1 MSRVAALQLHTLAM
15 SDSRIDHYLNLAA
28 KDRASVVVLGEY
40 VINSFFNEIVKM
52 PKSMIKEQSEHKKTS
67 LSAMANRYNLT
78 IIAPL
83 LLIKGKE
90 CKKVIAKF
98 SPQSTKYEEQNIL
111 IDYPHWNEAK
121 FYSKKESFGI
131 MSFSVDKIKFGVIFG
146 FEAHFDRI
154 WTEIVAK
161 KIDCVL
167 LPSACTLNSSN
178 RWNELLK
185 MRALTNNL
193 YIVRVNRL
201 GKAKFDDIESEFY
214 GQTMLINPHG
224 EIENSLDSNE
234 GMLMCDIDKKLIL
247 QARSIWKFRQKT
259 EALLGLNI

>member
-28 KDRASVVVLGEY
+28 KDGASVVVLGEY
-40 VINSFFNEIVKM
+40 VINSFFNEIIKM

-83 LLIKGKE
+83 LQIKGKE

-131 MSFSVDKIKFGVIFG
+131 MSFSVDRIKFGVIFG

>member
-28 KDRASVVVLGEY
+28 KDGASVVVLGEY
-40 VINSFFNEIVKM
+40 VINSFFNEIIKM

-83 LLIKGKE
+83 LQIKGKE

-185 MRALTNNL
+185 IRALTNNL

>member
-15 SDSRIDHYLNLAA
+15 SDSRIDHYLSLAA
-28 KDRASVVVLGEY
+28 KGGASVVVLGEY
-40 VINSFFNEIVKM
+40 VINSFFNDIIKM
-52 PKSMIKEQSEHKKTS
+52 PKSMIKEQSEQKKSS
-67 LSAMANRYNLT
+67 LLAMANRYNLT

-83 LLIKGKE
+83 LQVKGKE
-90 CKKVIAKF
+90 CKKVVAKF

-131 MSFSVDKIKFGVIFG
+131 MSFSVDRIKFGVIFG

-154 WTEIVAK
+154 WAEIVAK

-167 LPSACTLNSSN
+167 LPSACALNSSS

-185 MRALTNNL
+185 MRAFTNNV

-201 GKAKFDDIESEFY
+201 GKTKFDDIESEFY
-214 GQTMLINPHG
+214 GQSMLINPHG

-247 QARSIWKFRQKT
+247 QARSIWKFRQKA

>member
-1 MSRVAALQLHTLAM
+1 MSRVADLQLHTLAM

-28 KDRASVVVLGEY
+28 KDGASVVVLGEY

-52 PKSMIKEQSEHKKTS
+52 PKSMIKEQSEHNKTS

-83 LLIKGKE
+83 LQIKGKE

>member
-28 KDRASVVVLGEY
+28 KDGASVVVLGEY

>member
-1 MSRVAALQLHTLAM
+1 M
-15 SDSRIDHYLNLAA
+15 
-28 KDRASVVVLGEY
+28 VVLGEY

-83 LLIKGKE
+83 LQIKGKE

>member
-28 KDRASVVVLGEY
+28 KDGASVVVLGEY

-83 LLIKGKE
+83 LQIKGKE

-154 WTEIVAK
+154 WTEIVDK

>member
-1 MSRVAALQLHTLAM
+1 
-15 SDSRIDHYLNLAA
+15 
-28 KDRASVVVLGEY
+28 
-40 VINSFFNEIVKM
+40 
-52 PKSMIKEQSEHKKTS
+52 
-67 LSAMANRYNLT
+67 
-78 IIAPL
+78 
-83 LLIKGKE
+83 
-90 CKKVIAKF
+90 
-98 SPQSTKYEEQNIL
+98 
-111 IDYPHWNEAK
+111 
-121 FYSKKESFGI
+121 
-131 MSFSVDKIKFGVIFG
+131 